1 MPEEEEV
8 EEEEEGEE
16 KKVEKSGGC
25 PPIAVRAF
33 PEFFSNL
40 RTLFPFGHTNHMT
53 SILLSI

>member
-1 MPEEEEV
+1 MPEEEEA

-33 PEFFSNL
+33 PEFFFQFEDALSLWTHESHDLN
-40 RTLFPFGHTNHMT
+40 T
-53 SILLSI
+53 S